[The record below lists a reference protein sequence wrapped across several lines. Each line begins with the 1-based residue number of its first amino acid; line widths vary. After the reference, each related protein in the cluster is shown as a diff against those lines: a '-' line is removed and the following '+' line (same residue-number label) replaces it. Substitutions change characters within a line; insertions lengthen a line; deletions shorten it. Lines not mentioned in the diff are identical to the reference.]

1 VVVVTHDPRGRAAVE
16 SVLSMRHNGCVTR
29 ILVTG
34 ANGYIGAHVVKALLR
49 AGATV
54 LAADRSPDAAT
65 RYPEGVVAVQGD
77 IFADPEGLFERA
89 GHVDT
94 VVHLAWE
101 KGFVHN
107 DPVHIQRLP
116 DHLRFFEAAIAA
128 GVPQLVALGTMHEVG
143 YHEGPIDESTPTNPR
158 SLYGIAKD
166 ALRRSLDVVTDG
178 KDVTVQWLRCYYI
191 HGDDER
197 GNSIFGKI
205 AAAARAGQHEFP
217 FTSGKN
223 RYDFIDVGELGEQI
237 AAAALQTQVTGI
249 INCCTGEP
257 VSLADEVEA
266 YIARHGYDISLTYG
280 AFPDRAYDS
289 PGVWGDATKIRQI
302 LENAASD

>member
-1 VVVVTHDPRGRAAVE
+1 
-16 SVLSMRHNGCVTR
+16 MRQNGCVTR

-34 ANGYIGAHVVKALLR
+34 ANGYIGAHVVSALR
-49 AGATV
+49 GAGATV
-54 LAADRSPDAAT
+54 LAADRSPDASA
-65 RYPEGVVAVQGD
+65 RYPEGVVAVHGD

-89 GHVDT
+89 GRVDA

-107 DPVHIQRLP
+107 DPVHIRRLP

-128 GVPQLVALGTMHEVG
+128 GVPQLVVLGTMHEVG
-143 YHEGPIDESTPTNPR
+143 YHEGAIDESTPTNPR

-166 ALRRSLDVVTDG
+166 ALRRSLDVITNG
-178 KDVTVQWLRCYYI
+178 TDVTVQWLRCYYI

-205 AAAARAGQHEFP
+205 AAAARAGQQEFP

-223 RYDFIDVGELGEQI
+223 RYDFIDVRDLGEQI
-237 AAAALQTQVTGI
+237 AAVALQTEIAGI
-249 INCCTGEP
+249 INCCSGEP

-266 YIARHGYDISLTYG
+266 YIARHGYDITLAYG

-289 PGVWGDATKIRQI
+289 PGVWGDPTKIQQVLRG
-302 LENAASD
+302 APSA

>member
-1 VVVVTHDPRGRAAVE
+1 
-16 SVLSMRHNGCVTR
+16 MRQNDCVTR

-34 ANGYIGAHVVKALLR
+34 ANGYIGAHVVKALMR

-54 LAADRSPDAAT
+54 VAADRSPDAST
-65 RYPEGVVAVQGD
+65 RYPEGVVAVPGD
-77 IFADPEGLFERA
+77 IFADPEGLFDRA
-89 GHVDT
+89 GKLDV

-107 DPVHIQRLP
+107 DPVHIRRLP
-116 DHLRFFEAAIAA
+116 DHLRFLEAAIAA

-143 YHEGPIDESTPTNPR
+143 YHEGAIDESTPTAPR

-166 ALRRSLDVVTDG
+166 ALRRSLGVVSEG
-178 KDVTVQWLRCYYI
+178 KDVTVQWLRCFYI

-197 GNSIFGKI
+197 GSSIFGKI
-205 AAAARAGQHEFP
+205 AAAARSGQREFP

-223 RYDFIDVGELGEQI
+223 RYDFIEVDELAEQI
-237 AAAALQTQVTGI
+237 AAVALQTRVTGI

-266 YIARHGYDISLTYG
+266 YIAQHGYDITLAYG

-289 PGVWGDATKIRQI
+289 PGVWGDATKIRQV
-302 LENAASD
+302 LEAGPSI